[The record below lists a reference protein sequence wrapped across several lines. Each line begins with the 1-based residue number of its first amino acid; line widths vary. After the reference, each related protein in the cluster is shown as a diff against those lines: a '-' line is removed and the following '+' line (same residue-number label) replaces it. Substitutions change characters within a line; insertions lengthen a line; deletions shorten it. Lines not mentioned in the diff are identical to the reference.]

1 MRAGRYLRR
10 RNNTWFFRYRFASR
24 LAACGLS
31 GELIRTLR
39 TSDRRVA
46 AFRARMLALRME
58 ATMSQTELPSKAELE
73 GMVRGWIDGML
84 WNQEIWRAATGG
96 LQVLAPDEIDRRG
109 KDDARELDC
118 LLRFCRG
125 IHEKEQKQAINDA
138 LDGRGD
144 IAAFQPIVQAAA
156 QQMNIT
162 VDPATL
168 NGRVVERTIVRGLAT
183 FLDEARDVFAAIP
196 RQIAAVQSKPSLP
209 TFPFLQYWTE
219 FKLQKIARHD
229 WKDDTGA
236 NGDSS
241 RNVFERLFPG
251 ATVANVYST
260 SIAGDFKTRLFTL
273 PKHYSRG
280 DWAEMTVD
288 EMVAAAADKTV
299 PKVKSATVNKHTG
312 NMGEYCDFLVEKKY
326 LPEGL
331 KNPFSGLHTARPK
344 GKGARNE
351 RFNWTEALEK
361 KLFSAPWIMGCKS
374 LARRNTP
381 GTNIFR
387 DALFWVILW
396 GRLTGVRESE
406 ICDAKV
412 GQIKTKEGIPHL
424 EIVDGKDSGSE
435 RLVPVPQLLLDM
447 GFMEHRVIGR
457 DPTAPLFPE
466 LIEQGPGKRR
476 SAAFSGKFTYLRE
489 KNGCYAPK
497 IDFHSFRG
505 NVETQ
510 LKNTTGISSAWIDEL
525 IGHESPIRRSEGA
538 RYTKE
543 IYLPILRRCVDTI
556 TMNADLTHLEYH
568 GVRGKPAPGRD
579 REIATYVAIADKEMA
594 KKALRKRVRQD

>member
-46 AFRARMLALRME
+46 GFRARVLALRLE
-58 ATMSQTELPSKAELE
+58 VTMSQTELPSKAELE

-96 LQVLAPDEIDRRG
+96 LQVLTPDEIDRLG
-109 KDDARELDC
+109 KDDARELDG
-118 LLRFCRG
+118 LLRYCRG

-144 IAAFQPIVQAAA
+144 IAQFQPIVQAAA
-156 QQMNIT
+156 REMNAT

-168 NGRVVERTIVRGLAT
+168 EGRVLERTIVRGLAT

-196 RQIAAVQSKPSLP
+196 RQIAAGQSKPVLP
-209 TFPFLQYWTE
+209 DFPFLKHWTE
-219 FKLQKIARHD
+219 FKLQKIARHE
-229 WKDDTGA
+229 WKGDTGA

-241 RNVFERLFPG
+241 RKVFERLFPG
-251 ATVANVYST
+251 VTVAKVYST
-260 SIAGDFKTRLFTL
+260 SIPGDFKTKLFTL

-288 EMVAAAADKTV
+288 ELTAAAADKKIAKMKA
-299 PKVKSATVNKHTG
+299 PTVNKHTG
-312 NMGEYCDFLVEKKY
+312 NMAEYCDFLVEKKY
-326 LPEGL
+326 IPEGL
-331 KNPFSGLHTARPK
+331 DNAFDGLHIPRPK
-344 GKGARNE
+344 GKGARKE
-351 RFNWTEALEK
+351 RFNWSKALEK
-361 KLFSAPWIMGCKS
+361 KLFGAPWIMGCKS

-381 GTNIFR
+381 GPNTYR

-406 ICDAKV
+406 ICDALV
-412 GQIKTKEGIPHL
+412 GQIITKEGIPHL

-435 RLVPVPQLLLDM
+435 RAVPVPQLLLDM
-447 GFMEHRVIGR
+447 GFMEHRFIGR
-457 DPTAPLFPE
+457 AAADPLFPE
-466 LIEQGPGKRR
+466 LIEQGPGQRR

-489 KNGCYAPK
+489 KNACYAPK

-510 LKNTTGISSAWIDEL
+510 LKNTPGISPAWIDEL
-525 IGHESPIRRSEGA
+525 IGHESLIRRSEGS

-543 IYLPILRRCVDTI
+543 IYLPILKTCVDAITI
-556 TMNADLTHLEYH
+556 DADLAHLKYQGPR
-568 GVRGKPAPGRD
+568 GVPAPGRD
-579 REIATYVAIADKEMA
+579 QEIATYVTVAEREMK
-594 KKALRKRVRQD
+594 KKASRKRK